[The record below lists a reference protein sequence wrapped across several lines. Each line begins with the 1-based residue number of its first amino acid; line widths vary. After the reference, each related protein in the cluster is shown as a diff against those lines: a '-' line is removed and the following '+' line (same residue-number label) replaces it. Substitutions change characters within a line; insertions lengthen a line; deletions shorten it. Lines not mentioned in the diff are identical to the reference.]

1 MGNLEVTRTFHP
13 VGQGG
18 FYTERH
24 NGRFNI
30 VYDCGATPRRHAV
43 PVVESVF
50 SKKDVIHA
58 LFISHF
64 DYDHVSAIATLVNS
78 VHSIRTVI
86 IPLLENEH
94 RNLLVNVNRA
104 LSLNILKLIDNPQSF
119 FGKHTNIIRVRAS
132 QNPAINDVDDPID
145 LTELPRESSL
155 QAIRNNENAMTINSE
170 RPLNLGGASRWV
182 FVPYNYKYKGRHTKL
197 VEQLELQNFDIK
209 RLQTDSDYTIH
220 EITKPSTRK
229 KLRKIYD
236 SLDGTVNEN
245 SMLLYSG
252 PSKMVNK
259 GRVCGCKAFSELI
272 GYTDSC
278 LYLCKAGCIYTGDC
292 DLKKIELSNIY
303 SSYKKYVGVVQ
314 VPHHGSKHSFDLK
327 SLDGFTDLICPV
339 SYGTKN
345 RYGHPSAEVIKEFFL
360 SPFQILSIS
369 EKPNSKFEQIFDCPL
384 ELQKVGDSK

>member
-1 MGNLEVTRTFHP
+1 MASLKVIRTFHP
-13 VGQGG
+13 IGQGG

-24 NGRFNI
+24 NKFNI
-30 VYDCGATPRRHAV
+30 VYDCGSIPRRHADS
-43 PVVESVF
+43 VVKSAF
-50 SKKDVIHA
+50 SKKEVIHA

-64 DYDHVSAIATLVNS
+64 DYDHISAIATLIKS

-86 IPLLENEH
+86 IPLLADEH
-94 RNLLVNVNRA
+94 RNVLVNINRT
-104 LSLNILKLIDNPQSF
+104 LSLNILRMIDSPESF
-119 FGKHTNIIRVRAS
+119 FGKHTNIIRVRS
-132 QNPAINDVDDPID
+132 GQSPDTDEGDDPID
-145 LTELPRESSL
+145 LIELTIEPSL
-155 QAIRNNENAMTINSE
+155 QSNKKNSNTITINSG
-170 RPLNLGGASRWV
+170 RPLTLGRVSKWV
-182 FVPYNYKYKGRHTKL
+182 FVPYNYKYRCRHTKL
-197 VEQLELQNFDIK
+197 VEELKLQNFNVK
-209 RLQTDSDYTIH
+209 KLQTDSAYTIH
-220 EITKPSTRK
+220 EIVKPAIR
-229 KLRKIYD
+229 RKIRKVYD

-252 PSKMVNK
+252 PSKIVNK

-272 GYTDSC
+272 GYSDSC

-292 DLKKIELSNIY
+292 DLKRIELSNIY

-345 RYGHPSAEVIKEFFL
+345 RYGHPSAEVVKDLFL
-360 SPFQILSIS
+360 SPFQILSIN
-369 EKPNSKFEQIFDCPL
+369 ENPNSKFEQIFDCPL